1 MFIYNNIFINIYNV
15 LLMIRRSFIWKIP
28 KLTPVII
35 FAVCSTIND
44 NLNYITYLNSRY
56 KNKYIVN
63 NEKIKKVAKDI
74 LKDLFK

>member
-15 LLMIRRSFIWKIP
+15 LLMIKRSFIWKIP

>member
-1 MFIYNNIFINIYNV
+1 
-15 LLMIRRSFIWKIP
+15 MIRRSFIWKIP

>member
-1 MFIYNNIFINIYNV
+1 
-15 LLMIRRSFIWKIP
+15 MIKRSFIWKIP